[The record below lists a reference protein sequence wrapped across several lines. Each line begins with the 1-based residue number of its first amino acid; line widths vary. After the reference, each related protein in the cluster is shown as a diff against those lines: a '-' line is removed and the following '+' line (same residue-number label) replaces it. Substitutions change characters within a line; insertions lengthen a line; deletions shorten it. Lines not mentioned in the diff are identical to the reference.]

1 MELKK
6 PKEATRA
13 LEVLI
18 KIDRKEDKKWK
29 DSLYYVLSKDYSKQN
44 TLKILEKKSKKSRY
58 WLIKLAQYN
67 FSVKEY
73 REASTVYMELFS
85 SEQNPHKKT
94 TYFYKAIESLNAGKY
109 PKYAVALAK
118 SQESYYFDNPKVRRY
133 ILKLYIGNAAL
144 KNAATLSL
152 KILKEYQ

>member
-29 DSLYYVLSKDYSKQN
+29 DTLYYVLSKDYSKQN

-109 PKYAVALAK
+109 PQYAVALAK

-133 ILKLYIGNAAL
+133 ILRLYIGNAAL
-144 KNAATLSL
+144 KNAAILSL